1 MKLWDV
7 LLFSDKVKP
16 SHDQPSLTRRGKKH
30 SVMTAPITSL
40 HRVLHFCSVI
50 VPQRKW
56 HCNAIVS
63 LSVSESWQPQLK
75 IPLPVICLHE
85 AHSLS
90 ISRFPIYPV
99 CRHGFNP
106 FFLSSLLPPLRETQ
120 NRYHAVKHPSD
131 SQSFYGET
139 EMTSCPSLDH
149 NIFNV
154 SSLDHNIFNVSFASI

>member
-106 FFLSSLLPPLRETQ
+106 FFFVLASPSAARDTEQIPCCQTSLRLSVLLWRDRDDILSLTRPQ
-120 NRYHAVKHPSD
+120 H
-131 SQSFYGET
+131 F
-139 EMTSCPSLDH
+139 
-149 NIFNV
+149 
-154 SSLDHNIFNVSFASI
+154 